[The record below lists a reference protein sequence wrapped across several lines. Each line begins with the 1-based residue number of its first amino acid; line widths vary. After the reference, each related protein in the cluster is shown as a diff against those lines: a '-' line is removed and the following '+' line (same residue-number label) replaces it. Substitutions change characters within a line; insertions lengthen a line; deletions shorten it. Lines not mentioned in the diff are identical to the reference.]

1 MSTHAMI
8 DLETLGTKPDCV
20 ILTLGAIKFNPY
32 TQTEPDKGLYIRLD
46 VDEQTSLGRSIDN
59 GTLEWWGKQDKAIR
73 DEALGDEGRTSLTES
88 TNQLNKWLVG
98 VDEIWAQGPAFDIV
112 ILENL
117 YEQLGIPRP
126 WNFWQ
131 IRDSRTAFSMM
142 PTDPRKA
149 IRTDAHNA
157 LADCYYQA
165 KCIQQTF
172 KHFSISK

>member
-1 MSTHAMI
+1 MNYKKMI
-8 DLETLGTKPDCV
+8 LIPQLTCHLTAGAFAIGLG
-20 ILTLGAIKFNPY
+20 
-32 TQTEPDKGLYIRLD
+32 
-46 VDEQTSLGRSIDN
+46 
-59 GTLEWWGKQDKAIR
+59 
-73 DEALGDEGRTSLTES
+73 LGDEGRTSLTES

-172 KHFSISK
+172 NHFKISK